1 MTKISKGSTIK
12 IGLAITLAGALWN
25 QAGVSKQVDFN
36 AAAIMKMDA
45 KLDQI
50 GSKLGAIDVIRSQLD
65 DLRKPIINTQFNVK
79 RVMRRKFERTASGP
93 VSLRSRDVGGAC
105 TIGPY
110 SMNEYGN

>member
-1 MTKISKGSTIK
+1 MTNLSRGSTITV
-12 IGLAITLAGALWN
+12 GLAITLAGALWH

-36 AAAIMKMDA
+36 TESIMKMDT

-50 GSKLGAIDVIRSQLD
+50 MGKMAVIDVIKSQVD

-79 RVMRRKFERTASGP
+79 RVMRRKFERTVSGP
-93 VSLRSRDVGGAC
+93 ENLRNRDVSGAC

-110 SMNEYGN
+110 SMNGFGQ